1 MLEENVV
8 SAAGTSHT
16 SEMTLATME
25 RLIRDAGFAPQRRD
39 TRYRRVATPA
49 VHPPQAEV
57 ALP

>member
-16 SEMTLATME
+16 DQMTLGEME
-25 RLIRDAGFAPQRRD
+25 RLIVEAGFAPQRRD
-39 TRYRRVATPA
+39 TRYQRVPSAA
-49 VHPPQAEV
+49 PPLAKA